1 MVELTLQIPNSLAQ
15 QIQPISSWLPTIIE
29 LSVANFKF
37 SHVKK
42 ASDELIE
49 FLSSNPNPK
58 KVLKYKISDESQ
70 NRVSELLKKNGDG
83 TINSTEDNELDEWQK
98 FNNICFHL
106 SANTLKLTQ

>member
-15 QIQPISSWLPTIIE
+15 QIQPISNWLPTIIE
-29 LSVANFKF
+29 LSVANFKCLQ
-37 SHVKK
+37 VKK

-49 FLSSNPNPK
+49 FLSNNPTPK

-70 NRVSELLKKNGDG
+70 SRVSELLAANGER
-83 TINSTEDNELDEWQK
+83 TLNSSEDNELDEWGK

-106 SANTLKLTQ
+106 SAQSLKLTK